1 MISKLTTKNSK
12 LLCESLFPLWQKQA
26 QNGNVLDNFGV
37 VWAHFGVLLDKFGN
51 VWDYFCNSNTP
62 INRIF
67 NNKNAENTIFLS
79 NFIKKKAGTSPALK

>member
-37 VWAHFGVLLDKFGN
+37 LLDKFGN

-62 INRIF
+62 ISRIL

-79 NFIKKKAGTSPALK
+79 NFIKKKAGTELPIPTF